1 MDVSVYRKRKK
12 KNAALRA
19 LLGLEPVRLVIKKG
33 GLRWFGHVEHKD
45 DTDLIKWCT
54 TMEVEVT
61 KPSKHPRKT
70 WWDDIKDMKQ
80 FGLCREDTQPRK
92 N

>member
-1 MDVSVYRKRKK
+1 MDVRTERT
-12 KNAALRA
+12 KNAELREQ
-19 LLGLEPVRLVIKKG
+19 LGLEPVSFVIKKYR
-33 GLRWFGHVEHKD
+33 LRWFGHVEHKD